1 MLNYDWRKLS
11 FYIFLLV
18 IIFFISSNSY
28 AAPKEGELIRLITN
42 KFESITGNWHKNL
55 RPAILYLFFILA
67 TISFAYNAITMAIR
81 GVDFPEII
89 LELAKMI
96 LLIGLWLYIIN
107 NSIEIVNAIINSF
120 TQSAN
125 LAAGVSSEISPG
137 EIINGGIDIATEII
151 SQSGFW
157 NTPIY
162 GIIALVA
169 LLAYLFIAATLF
181 LVLVESYVVTGAGII
196 LLGFAGS
203 PWTSDISKKYLFFA
217 LSIGVKMFATIM
229 VARFGEEL
237 VRDSLT
243 ATSSMEQIFAV
254 TGVLC
259 MIAYLTNRIPAMAQ
273 SMLSGASSS
282 GPGDARGIAA
292 VAGKATM
299 AGLMAGAGTAAGLVQ
314 AGKGAW
320 AEMKAGSGGA
330 TSALAAATSPSQ
342 GVMGGSSSLGSAG
355 AGDNDKSAIPEAISA
370 RSASSSGASA
380 TPTPTP
386 AAAGAMAAA
395 EKEAGN
401 ADNPTAGANAAKTA
415 NPAGNSAEKQSRI
428 SAGVQAM
435 KAYAAKADNAVKHAP
450 ELMRKTAKN
459 YAKGSIAGT
468 AESLAKPSSQRSPFD
483 IARTISAQNISKK
496 IDRESE

>member
-1 MLNYDWRKLS
+1 MRKG
-11 FYIFLLV
+11 LL
-18 IIFFISSNSY
+18 I
-28 AAPKEGELIRLITN
+28 LL
-42 KFESITGNWHKNL
+42 L
-55 RPAILYLFFILA
+55 AIPIVCLA
-67 TISFAYNAITMAIR
+67 TTPEPGVIQSLSDKFMNEVSLWGMVLTNRVVKPMFFTLSLISLFWLGARLALQGA
-81 GVDFPEII
+81 DFPEIAKELVSFILLMGFWLFIIEDAFEYAKAI
-89 LELAKMI
+89 LE
-96 LLIGLWLYIIN
+96 
-107 NSIEIVNAIINSF
+107 SF
-120 TQSAN
+120 TQAAGLATAKTVAMDPVDIMN
-125 LAAGVSSEISPG
+125 TGIHTGAKIIEGAGFFEKIGYALAALIVV
-137 EIINGGIDIATEII
+137 IIYFYIA
-151 SQSGFW
+151 
-157 NTPIY
+157 
-162 GIIALVA
+162 ALVFLA
-169 LLAYLFIAATLF
+169 LIEAYIVA
-181 LVLVESYVVTGAGII
+181 GAGIVV
-196 LLGFAGS
+196 LGFAGS
-203 PWTSDISKKYLFFA
+203 PWTSDIAKKYLLFV
-217 LSIGVKMFATIM
+217 LSVGLKMFFTFLI
-229 VARFGEEL
+229 V
-237 VRDSLT
+237 
-243 ATSSMEQIFAV
+243 
-254 TGVLC
+254 GVGLQF
-259 MIAYLTNRIPAMAQ
+259 IDGFQNADYGDNLNILALIGIVFLLAYLTGKLPQMAQ
-273 SMLSGASSS
+273 SILSGASFT
-282 GPGDARGIAA
+282 GTNDVRGITA
-292 VAGKATM
+292 VAGKNAK
-299 AGLMAGAGTAAGLVQ
+299 AGLMAGAGTVAGLVQ